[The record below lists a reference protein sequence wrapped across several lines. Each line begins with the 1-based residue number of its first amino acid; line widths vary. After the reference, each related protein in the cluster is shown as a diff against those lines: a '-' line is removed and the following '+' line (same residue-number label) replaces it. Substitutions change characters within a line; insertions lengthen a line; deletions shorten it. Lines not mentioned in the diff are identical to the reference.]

1 MKIKKWLTVS
11 YIFVMMIP
19 MLAAFFIYQWIV
31 NYNTKVEVNDYVDN
45 LTIFDKYEKRLQDP
59 KLYVI
64 SSKEHNLVN
73 EKDKNKVEITL
84 YDKDG
89 LKIYSSIKDDMFFYE
104 VKERLYSGLYEL
116 KHGYKAD
123 SIKKPIF
130 KNNDIVGFYEI
141 IVARTKWIEGVNNRT
156 ILGCILFVAIF
167 VIVLISVIK
176 IINKKVNKPLSSLIN
191 VMGKFAAGE
200 EIQIQYNV
208 KDEIGE
214 LIEHFNRMKD
224 EIEEKRKQVTKEQK
238 AKEYMIAA
246 ISHDLKTPLTAIRAY
261 TELLQSQSPLLEEEK
276 NKDTSIILSKCDYMK
291 NMIDDL
297 LMYTVLA
304 TDYKMNLVNVEGE
317 EFFEMLFSGHN
328 QLCEKNEIKFLY
340 DICVEGTYKVDVKQ
354 MVRVVDNLISNA
366 IRYTPKGKNIYLGA
380 YSEEF
385 QLPLWVDDDFKLE
398 LNEFRKDGVVFIV
411 KNEGDKISKE
421 NIDKIFEPFYKL
433 DDSRNEQ
440 RKGSTGLG
448 LSIVKLII
456 EKHEGK
462 IKILS
467 EGDKGTIIACYIRKA
482 KEIA

>member
-1 MKIKKWLTVS
+1 MKIKKWLIVS

-19 MLAAFFIYQWIV
+19 MFAAFFIYQWIAS
-31 NYNTKVEVNDYVDN
+31 YNTNVEVSDYVNN
-45 LTIFDKYEKRLQDP
+45 LTIFDKYEKLLQDQ
-59 KLYVI
+59 KLYLI
-64 SSKEHNLVN
+64 SSKERNLVD
-73 EKDKNKVEITL
+73 EKEKNKVEITL

-89 LKIYSSIKDDMFFYE
+89 LKIYSSIKGDMFFYKA
-104 VKERLYSGLYEL
+104 KEQLYSGLYEL

-123 SIKKPIF
+123 SIKKPVF
-130 KNNDIVGFYEI
+130 KNNEIVGFYEI
-141 IVARTKWIEGVNNRT
+141 VVARTKWIEGVNNRT
-156 ILGCILFVAIF
+156 ILGCILFLVIF
-167 VIVLISVIK
+167 IVVLISVIK
-176 IINKKVNKPLSSLIN
+176 IINRKVNKPLSCLIN
-191 VMGKFAAGE
+191 VMGRFAAGE
-200 EIQIQYNV
+200 EAQIQYNV
-208 KDEIGE
+208 NDEIGE

-224 EIEEKRKQVTKEQK
+224 EIEEKTKQVTKEQK

-261 TELLQSQSPLLEEEK
+261 TELLQSQNPLLEEEK
-276 NKDTSIILSKCDYMK
+276 DKDTSIILSKCDYMK

-297 LMYTVLA
+297 LMYTVLS
-304 TDYKMNLVNVEGE
+304 TDYKMDLVNVEGE

-328 QLCEKNEIKFLY
+328 QLCEKNQIKFLC
-340 DICVEGTYKVDVKQ
+340 DISVEGTYKVDVKQ

-385 QLPLWVDDDFKLE
+385 QLPCWIDDNFKLE

-411 KNEGDKISKE
+411 KNDGDKISKE
-421 NIDKIFEPFYKL
+421 NINKIYEPFYKL

-440 RKGSTGLG
+440 RKSGTGLG

-462 IKILS
+462 IKLLS
-467 EGDKGTIIACYIRKA
+467 ESDKGTIIACYIRKA
-482 KEIA
+482 IS